1 MLSKQAYQRICDQL
15 QARDQACIPLIYDA
29 YGDALYGIIYRIV
42 GREED
47 AAEVLQDTFL
57 KIWENGATYD
67 PERGR
72 LFTWMVNIARNLAIN
87 RRNSKGFR
95 QQSEVQTDEKLV
107 YLSDRSRE
115 TQPETVDVK
124 GMLQKID
131 EKYRTVISLLYL
143 QGYTQQEVSDRLQI
157 PLGTVKSRVKIG
169 LRELKK
175 WYDFDTT
182 AALLSAFA
190 IVDLEI

>member
-1 MLSKQAYQRICDQL
+1 MLSEQAYQRICIQL
-15 QARDQACIPLIYDA
+15 RARDQACIPLIYDH
-29 YGDALYGIIYRIV
+29 YGNALYGIIYRIV

-47 AAEVLQDTFL
+47 AAEILQDTFV
-57 KIWENGATYD
+57 KIWENGASYD
-67 PERGR
+67 SEKGR
-72 LFTWMVNIARNLAIN
+72 LFTWMVTIARNLAIN
-87 RRNSKGFR
+87 RRNSRGFR
-95 QQSEVQTDEKLV
+95 QQTDVQTEEKLV
-107 YLSDRSRE
+107 YLSDKARG
-115 TQPETVDVK
+115 TVPETLDVK

-143 QGYTQQEVSDRLQI
+143 QGYTQREVSDRLKI

-182 AALLSAFA
+182 AALLSALA
-190 IVDLEI
+190 IAE

>member
-1 MLSKQAYQRICDQL
+1 MLSKLAYQRICDQL
-15 QARDQACIPLIYDA
+15 QARDQRCIPLIYDH

-47 AAEVLQDTFL
+47 AAEVLQDTFV
-57 KIWENGATYD
+57 KIWKNGATYD
-67 PERGR
+67 PEKGR

-87 RRNSKGFR
+87 KRNSKGYR
-95 QQSEVQTDEKLV
+95 QQTDIQTDEKLV
-107 YLSDRSRE
+107 YIPDESRE
-115 TQPETVDVK
+115 TVPEALDVN

-143 QGYTQQEVSDRLQI
+143 QGYTQQEVSDHLRI

-169 LRELKK
+169 LRELRK

-182 AALLSAFA
+182 AALLAALA
-190 IVDLEI
+190 IAD

>member
-1 MLSKQAYQRICDQL
+1 MLSKHAYQRICDQL
-15 QARDQACIPLIYDA
+15 RTRDQACIPLIYDH
-29 YGDALYGIIYRIV
+29 YGDALYGIIFRIV

-47 AAEVLQDTFL
+47 AFEVLQDTFV
-57 KIWENGATYD
+57 KIWEKGATYD

-72 LFTWMVNIARNLAIN
+72 LFTWMINIARNLAIN

-95 QQSEVQTDEKLV
+95 RQAEVQTDEKLV
-107 YLSDRSRE
+107 YLSDGSRR
-115 TQPETVDVK
+115 TTPETIDVQ
-124 GMLQKID
+124 GMLQRVD

-143 QGYTQQEVSDRLQI
+143 RGYTQQEVSDHLKI

-175 WYDFDTT
+175 LYDFDTT
-182 AALLSAFA
+182 AALVSVFA
-190 IVDLEI
+190 IAD

>member
-1 MLSKQAYQRICDQL
+1 MISKQAYRQICDQL
-15 QARDQACIPLIYDA
+15 RAGDQACIPLIYDN
-29 YGDALYGIIYRIV
+29 YGEALYGVIYRIV
-42 GREED
+42 GRDED
-47 AAEVLQDTFL
+47 AAEVLQDTFV
-57 KIWENGATYD
+57 KIWKNGPTYD
-67 PERGR
+67 PALGR
-72 LFTWMVNIARNLAIN
+72 LFTWMISIARNLAIN
-87 RRNSKGFR
+87 RRNSKSYR
-95 QQSEVQTDEKLV
+95 QQTDIQTDEKLV
-107 YLSDRSRE
+107 YMSSKSHQ
-115 TQPETVDVK
+115 TVPETVDVN

-182 AALLSAFA
+182 A
-190 IVDLEI
+190 

>member
-15 QARDQACIPLIYDA
+15 QARDQACIPLIYDN

-47 AAEVLQDTFL
+47 AAEILQDTFV
-57 KIWENGATYD
+57 KIWKNGATYD

-95 QQSEVQTDEKLV
+95 QQTDVQTDEKLV
-107 YLSDRSRE
+107 YLSDESRG
-115 TQPETVDVK
+115 TVPETVDVK

-131 EKYRTVISLLYL
+131 KKYQTVISLLYL

-169 LRELKK
+169 LRELRK

-190 IVDLEI
+190 FVD

>member
-15 QARDQACIPLIYDA
+15 QARDQACISVIYDH

-47 AAEVLQDTFL
+47 AAEVLQDTFV
-57 KIWENGATYD
+57 KIWKNGATYD

-87 RRNSKGFR
+87 KRNSKGYR
-95 QQSEVQTDEKLV
+95 QQTDVQTDEKLV
-107 YLSDRSRE
+107 YLSDKSRE
-115 TQPETVDVK
+115 TVPETVDVN

-131 EKYRTVISLLYL
+131 EKYRTVIGLLYL
-143 QGYTQQEVSDRLQI
+143 QGYTQQEVSDHLQI

-169 LRELKK
+169 LRELRK

-182 AALLSAFA
+182 ATLLSAFA
-190 IVDLEI
+190 IVD

>member
-1 MLSKQAYQRICDQL
+1 MLSEQAYQRICNQL
-15 QARDQACIPLIYDA
+15 RARDQACIPLIYDH
-29 YGDALYGIIYRIV
+29 YGNALYGIIYRIV

-47 AAEVLQDTFL
+47 AAEILQDTFV
-57 KIWENGATYD
+57 KIWENGASYD
-67 PERGR
+67 SEKGR
-72 LFTWMVNIARNLAIN
+72 LFTWMVTIARNLAIN
-87 RRNSKGFR
+87 RRNSRGFR
-95 QQSEVQTDEKLV
+95 QQTDVQTEEKLV
-107 YLSDRSRE
+107 YLSDKARG
-115 TQPETVDVK
+115 TVPETLDVK

-143 QGYTQQEVSDRLQI
+143 QGYTQREVSDRLKI

-182 AALLSAFA
+182 AALLSALA
-190 IVDLEI
+190 IAE

>member
-1 MLSKQAYQRICDQL
+1 MISKQAYQRICDQL
-15 QARDQACIPLIYDA
+15 QARDQACIPLIYDH

-47 AAEVLQDTFL
+47 AAEVLQDTFV
-57 KIWENGATYD
+57 KIWKNGATYD

-72 LFTWMVNIARNLAIN
+72 LFTWMINIARNLAIN
-87 RRNSKGFR
+87 QRNSKSFR
-95 QQSEVQTDEKLV
+95 QQTNIQTDEKLV
-107 YLSDRSRE
+107 YLSDKSRE
-115 TQPETVDVK
+115 TVPETLDVK

-169 LRELKK
+169 LRELRK

-190 IVDLEI
+190 IVD